1 MKFALLVAALVL
13 AGCASASPEPS
24 ATPTPAT
31 PTPATSVA
39 AELLPGQEWVL
50 TGGTVTPN
58 PAAFEVT
65 LRFDDA
71 RISGR
76 GPVNQYNAE
85 VTLGQGTMSVSPIAA
100 TKMSGP
106 QDAMAAEQAYFA
118 ALQKASVWEVAD
130 ETLSLSDDTGPLLVY
145 AAPGSAGAFAVSL
158 IGLPVK
164 QAKTQIADAG
174 YEARVVSVD
183 GDVRPVTMDYRPDRI
198 NLTIVDKVVTNA
210 TVG

>member
-1 MKFALLVAALVL
+1 MRFAVIVVALLL

-24 ATPTPAT
+24 VSPTQSPAV
-31 PTPATSVA
+31 SVP
-39 AELLPGQEWVL
+39 AELLPGEDWVL
-50 TGGTVTPN
+50 VGGTVTPN
-58 PAAFEVT
+58 PAAFDVT
-65 LRFDDA
+65 LRFKGSQL
-71 RISGR
+71 SGK
-76 GPVNQYNAE
+76 GPVNRYNASA
-85 VTLGQGTMSVSPIAA
+85 TFDQASVVVGPIAS

-106 QDAMAAEQAYFA
+106 NDAMAAEQAYFA
-118 ALQKASVWEVAD
+118 ALQKVTAWEVAD
-130 ETLSLSDDTGPLLVY
+130 ETLSLSDATGPLVVY

-158 IGLPVK
+158 IGLPIA
-164 QAKTQIADAG
+164 QAKAQIADAG